1 MGVHPF
7 EDPAL
12 SDDFEEVEVPIDV
25 RDWHTYSADW
35 GAERVDWYV
44 DDRHVR
50 TVAQSPTYPLQL
62 MLGIYEFPANGPDER
77 RPSAYPKVFEVDFA
91 RGFQAQAPIARRAR
105 PE

>member
-1 MGVHPF
+1 M
-7 EDPAL
+7 
-12 SDDFEEVEVPIDV
+12 PIDV

-62 MLGIYEFPANGPDER
+62 MLGIYEFRANGPDER